1 MDHQINEIRFVGS
14 FADVAD
20 CPSHDF
26 NEYAFIGRS
35 NVGKSS
41 LINFLAGRESIARTS
56 NKPGKTQTIN
66 IYIADES
73 WCMVD
78 LPGYGYA
85 QTSRKNRESWK
96 KMIYNYLES
105 RKNLLNTFVL
115 LDSRIPLQK
124 IDVEFMTWLA
134 SREIAFSIVFTK
146 VDGLKRSIAERHLND
161 IRKGLLEYWEELP
174 PQFITSSQ
182 KKQGKQELL
191 DYIDQINKLI
201 DLNHE

>member
-1 MDHQINEIRFVGS
+1 MDYQINEISFIGS

-41 LINFLAGRESIARTS
+41 LINFLGGREGIARIS

-66 IYIADES
+66 MYLADNA

-78 LPGYGYA
+78 LPGYGFA
-85 QTSRKNRESWK
+85 LTSKKNRGEWK
-96 KMIYNYLES
+96 KMIYRFIES
-105 RKNLLNTFVL
+105 RPNLINTFVL

-124 IDVEFMTWLA
+124 IDLEFMSWLA
-134 SREIAFSIVFTK
+134 GKGIAFSIVFTK
-146 VDGLKRSIAERHLND
+146 VDGLKKSIAANHLNE
-161 IRKGLLEYWEELP
+161 IKKGLLEYWEELP
-174 PQFITSSQ
+174 PQFLTSAV

-191 DYIDQINKLI
+191 GYIDELNKI
-201 DLNHE
+201 CALNHE